1 MKSVALNFSVCKASS
16 KIVGDIGN
24 ADVEDK
30 NTNVNIVNTTNY
42 GLLGF
47 ETASEL
53 SYMEDIEE
61 DEDSPSDEL
70 DIFVSLDVNK
80 FCLIRLVVA

>member
-1 MKSVALNFSVCKASS
+1 MITCYFDFGDSVA
-16 KIVGDIGN
+16 GDIGN

-47 ETASEL
+47 KTASEL

>member
-1 MKSVALNFSVCKASS
+1 MITCYFDFGDSV
-16 KIVGDIGN
+16 VGDIGN

-30 NTNVNIVNTTNY
+30 NTNGNIVNTTNY

-47 ETASEL
+47 KTASEL

>member
-1 MKSVALNFSVCKASS
+1 MITCYFDFGDSV
-16 KIVGDIGN
+16 VGDIGN

-47 ETASEL
+47 ETALEL

-80 FCLIRLVVA
+80 FCLIRLAVA